1 MPLVQF
7 SGGIITI
14 VEVVVSDIHSGFQ
27 SILGIS
33 DSSAVSASKM
43 QFTHINLLESLLE
56 ASDSAMIS
64 MTAIEI
70 DVCYSIGNYIS
81 LSSTPFSIDRLQ
93 INMNS
98 TFVYNSL
105 TEHVLYSA
113 LKILFSSNILDE
125 TTQISYDAYSIANS
139 NL

>member
-1 MPLVQF
+1 
-7 SGGIITI
+7 
-14 VEVVVSDIHSGFQ
+14 
-27 SILGIS
+27 
-33 DSSAVSASKM
+33 
-43 QFTHINLLESLLE
+43 
-56 ASDSAMIS
+56 MIS

-98 TFVYNSL
+98 TFVSNSL
-105 TEHVLYSA
+105 AEHVLYSA